1 MILVLGLGNVL
12 LSDEGAGVAAMNALK
27 ARLGESERWCFLD
40 GGTHSFALAGPI
52 ADCDALLV
60 FDAAA
65 LDKVPGEI
73 AVYQGEAMDAFI
85 THRPKQ
91 SVHEVGLMDL
101 MSLARLGGHW
111 PVRRALIGV
120 RPQSLDWGSEPT
132 PVVAAAIPRMCDAAE
147 NLMRT
152 WMDSDVSGI

>member
-1 MILVLGLGNVL
+1 MGILVLGIGNIL
-12 LSDEGAGVAAMNALK
+12 LTDEGVGVAAMNALK
-27 ARLGESERWCFLD
+27 VRLGESERVSFLD

-52 ADCDALLV
+52 ADCEALLV

-65 LDKVPGEI
+65 LDGAPGSI

-85 THRPKQ
+85 SHRPKQ

-111 PVRRALIGV
+111 PERRALIGV
-120 RPQSLDWGSEPT
+120 RPESLDWGSEPT

-147 NLMRT
+147 ELMRT
-152 WMDSDVSGI
+152 WI